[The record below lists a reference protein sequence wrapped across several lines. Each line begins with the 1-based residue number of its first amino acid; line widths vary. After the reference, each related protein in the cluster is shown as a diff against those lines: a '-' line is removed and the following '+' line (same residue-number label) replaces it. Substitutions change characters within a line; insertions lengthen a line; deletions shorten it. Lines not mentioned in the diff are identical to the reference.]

1 MAFTQAQIPVANA
14 ETFGQL
20 KGAIAQQLDPAKV
33 EKFLKVA
40 EATGLRIRDFEG
52 LLKKSV
58 FDKVAPPQGGAQNL
72 YQQLP
77 ASDQGQIREFYL
89 SQIEEVAPA
98 LRGKYRKLYQYS

>member
-1 MAFTQAQIPVANA
+1 MAFVQAQIPVANA
-14 ETFGQL
+14 ETFNRL
-20 KGAIAQQLDPAKV
+20 KDALAQQLSPVHV
-33 EKFLKVA
+33 EKFLKIA
-40 EATGLRIRDFEG
+40 EETGLRIRDFEG

-58 FDKVAPPQGGAQNL
+58 FDKVVPPQGGAQSL

-89 SQIEEVAPA
+89 SQIEEVDPA

>member
-1 MAFTQAQIPVANA
+1 MAFTQAQIPVANV
-14 ETFGQL
+14 ETFTKL
-20 KGAIAQQLDPAKV
+20 KDALAQTLSPATV

-40 EATGLRIRDFEG
+40 DETGLRIRNFEG
-52 LLKKSV
+52 LLERSA
-58 FDKVAPPQGGAQNL
+58 FDKVIPPEGGAQKL

>member
-1 MAFTQAQIPVANA
+1 MAFTQAQIPIANA
-14 ETFGQL
+14 EAFTKL
-20 KGAIAQQLDPAKV
+20 KDALAQALSAQQV
-33 EKFLKVA
+33 EKFLKLA
-40 EATGLRIRDFEG
+40 DETGLRIRDFEG

-58 FDKVAPPQGGAQNL
+58 FDKAVPPQGGAQNL